1 MLILQFKTWQNAVCF
16 SNWCT
21 VIKGYKCSYSLLLLH
36 CHICVLQSWITSKLR
51 VWRISLPAFETH
63 KHSRMCFNL
72 LVSCTTDPRIS
83 KICVIRYA
91 PQSIGICTSQSFVLR
106 NLLGLVSI
114 NIAVF
119 SPSFYWKLL
128 IETKNAAH
136 SEEKLVSGNKSFRI
150 VNPKCCVKLSLPVYS
165 RG

>member
-1 MLILQFKTWQNAVCF
+1 MQ
-16 SNWCT
+16 
-21 VIKGYKCSYSLLLLH
+21 
-36 CHICVLQSWITSKLR
+36 LQSLAFALPHLCSEKLDNKQITCLENQFAS
-51 VWRISLPAFETH
+51 FETH
-63 KHSRMCFNL
+63 KHSRTCFNL